1 MREFRKNRVREFRK
15 NKDGGLEPNPL
26 TFRDQTA
33 EERPAKKKGGR
44 KSGKRQDTSRQ
55 EYPLE
60 LVLSVIERN

>member
-44 KSGKRQDTSRQ
+44 KSGKTLITR
-55 EYPLE
+55 L
-60 LVLSVIERN
+60 IMH